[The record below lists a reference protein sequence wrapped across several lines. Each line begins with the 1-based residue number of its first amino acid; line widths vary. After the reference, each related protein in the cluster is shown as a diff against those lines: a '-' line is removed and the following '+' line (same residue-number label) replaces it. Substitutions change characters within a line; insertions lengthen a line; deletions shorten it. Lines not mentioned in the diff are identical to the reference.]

1 MERRPLSW
9 QNQIRIRTSR
19 LSRVQEVPEI
29 QQMLEGTLAAKEDTA
44 LKAYFKQ
51 QGLSQQEVEQAI
63 EAFKQQK
70 AANTPDVGAM
80 RVQVTQAQEA
90 ARQAQI
96 QSAAVMAAVN
106 LGIDSKTI
114 PYVLKMADLSQ
125 AVGQDGKINEETL
138 KAALNKVL
146 EDVPGLK
153 PQAAGAA
160 GFVQVGA
167 ASGSAGAGQS
177 QQATQTQQTGV
188 PTKRWN
194 RFN

>member
-1 MERRPLSW
+1 
-9 QNQIRIRTSR
+9 
-19 LSRVQEVPEI
+19 
-29 QQMLEGTLAAKEDTA
+29 
-44 LKAYFKQ
+44 
-51 QGLSQQEVEQAI
+51 
-63 EAFKQQK
+63 
-70 AANTPDVGAM
+70 
-80 RVQVTQAQEA
+80 
-90 ARQAQI
+90 
-96 QSAAVMAAVN
+96 
-106 LGIDSKTI
+106 
-114 PYVLKMADLSQ
+114 MADLSQ

-167 ASGSAGAGQS
+167 ASGSAGARQS